1 MSKLPQSFLWGGAV
15 AAHQLEGA
23 WNQDGRGPSICD
35 VMTAGSATVPRRI
48 TDGVIPGENYPN
60 HDGIDFYHTYE
71 KDLDLFQEMGFK
83 CFRTSISW
91 SRIFPNG
98 DEEIPNE
105 AGLAFYDRLFD
116 AMLSRNIQPVVTIS
130 HFEMPYHLAK
140 TYGGF
145 RNRKLIDFY
154 LRFCEAIFRRYHE
167 KVHYWLLFNE
177 INNQTDTT
185 RDIYTFTNS
194 GILFQPGENR
204 REVMYQA
211 VHHEFVAGAKAVQL
225 AHKIDPSM
233 QMGCMVA
240 WVPIFPYSCAP
251 EDMLS
256 AQQAMHDRFLFTDVY
271 ARGHYPAYIL
281 RAWEREGLKIEMLPG
296 DLEAIQ
302 AGTVDFIALS
312 YYMSAVSKGDSSG
325 DVGQRGFET
334 SVANPYLKCSDWGW
348 AIDPQGLQYS
358 LCQLYERYE
367 LPLFVVENGFGAY
380 DHPDGTGFIHDT
392 YRIDYLREHIKA
404 LKRAVLEQG
413 VNVIGYTVWGCIDVV
428 SFGTGEMEKRYGMIY
443 VDRDNQGNGTQ
454 RRSKKESF
462 AWYQKVIESQG
473 ECLEWFAEPISEAG
487 SH

>member
-1 MSKLPQSFLWGGAV
+1 MSKLPKTFLWGGAV
-15 AAHQLEGA
+15 AAHQLEGG
-23 WNQDGRGPSICD
+23 WNLDGRGPSICD
-35 VMTAGSATVPRRI
+35 VMTAGSATVARKI
-48 TDGVIPGENYPN
+48 TDGVLPGEHYPN
-60 HDGIDFYHTYE
+60 HEGIDFYHTYE

-98 DEEIPNE
+98 DEETPNE

-116 AMLSRNIQPVVTIS
+116 AMLRRNIQPVVTIS

-140 TYGGF
+140 VYGGF
-145 RNRKLIDFY
+145 RDRRLIDFY
-154 LRFCEAIFRRYHE
+154 LRFCEVIFRRYHR

-185 RDIYTFTNS
+185 RDIYAFTNS
-194 GILFQPGENR
+194 GIMFRPGENR

-225 AHKIDPSM
+225 ARKIDSTM

-240 WVPIFPYSCAP
+240 WVPIYPYSCAP
-251 EDMLS
+251 DDMLS
-256 AQQAMHDRFLFTDVY
+256 AQNAMHDRFLFTDVY
-271 ARGHYPAYIL
+271 ARGHYPAYLL
-281 RAWEREGLKIEMLPG
+281 RAWEREGLNIRMEPG

-312 YYMSAVSKGDSSG
+312 YYMSAVSKADSTGDA
-325 DVGQRGFET
+325 GQRGFDT
-334 SVANPYLKCSDWGW
+334 SVSNPYLKCSDWGW
-348 AIDPQGLQYS
+348 TIDPNGLKYS

-380 DHPDGTGFIHDT
+380 DHPDETGFVHDT

-454 RRSKKESF
+454 KRSRKESF
-462 AWYQKVIESQG
+462 AWYKKVIESQG
-473 ECLEWFAEPISEAG
+473 DCLE
-487 SH
+487 